1 MLNGLRMF
9 QQNIIEIF
17 SHHSMKARSF
27 LQQSGIHMIALDQ
40 LLTIINSRQMFLK
53 KEILWMKTFFF

>member
-1 MLNGLRMF
+1 
-9 QQNIIEIF
+9 
-17 SHHSMKARSF
+17 MKARSF